1 MGIEVIFYNYT
12 GDPRVA
18 NKTLTNGY
26 GATTLNPLREISN
39 LEIEF
44 DINYNENVMNADY
57 VAAEGKYYKITN
69 RERLLAGGMRIKA
82 KLDSVKSYWDQIKNC
97 DAIVERST
105 VKYNGEIND
114 PMYPVKQ
121 RQITECIRLFSVPEE
136 DEIVIGVVE

>member
-1 MGIEVIFYNYT
+1 MGIGVTFYNYT
-12 GDPRVA
+12 GDPRIA
-18 NKTLTNGY
+18 NKTFTNGY

-44 DINYNENVMNADY
+44 DINYNANVMNADY
-57 VAAEGKYYKITN
+57 VEAESKYYKITD

-82 KLDSVKSYWDQIKNC
+82 KLDTLKTYWNQIKNC

-114 PMYPVKQ
+114 PKYPV
-121 RQITECIRLFSVPEE
+121 RQQQVVECIKLFDMPSQN
-136 DEIVIGVVE
+136 EIMFGYIE

>member
-1 MGIEVIFYNYT
+1 MGIGVTFYNYT
-12 GDPRVA
+12 GDPRIA
-18 NKTLTNGY
+18 NKTFTNGY

-44 DINYNENVMNADY
+44 DINYNANIMNADY

-82 KLDSVKSYWDQIKNC
+82 KLDSLASYWNQVRNC

-105 VKYNGEIND
+105 VKMNSKIND
-114 PMYPVKQ
+114 PKYPVEQKKV
-121 RQITECIRLFSVPEE
+121 IETIKLFDLPDN
-136 DEIVIGVVE
+136 DEVIFGIIE